1 MNPKPPTPFPP
12 DVVWRL
18 PTSRRSPARARALLA
33 AQAREWRLPAET
45 ADTAVLL
52 VSELLTNACL
62 HSRAPRDR
70 HIAARCVL
78 GDGGLRV
85 EVSDAGT
92 SELPTPCEAGPGD
105 ESGRGLALVAALASR
120 WGAYPRRYGIGKTVW
135 FELHDPV
142 PGPTPTT

>member
-1 MNPKPPTPFPP
+1 MNLKDPTPFPP

-18 PTSRRSPARARALLA
+18 PTSRRSPARGRVLLA
-33 AQAREWRLPAET
+33 EQAREWKLPPET

-62 HSRAPRDR
+62 HARAPRGR

-85 EVSDAGT
+85 EVSDAGDG
-92 SELPTPCEAGPGD
+92 ELPTPHEAGPDD

-120 WGAYPRRYGIGKTVW
+120 WGAYPRPYGIGKTVW
-135 FELHDPV
+135 FELHDVLP
-142 PGPTPTT
+142 PGT